1 MAEEKFDENTTEAS
15 ETEVETS
22 ADNEESGMEN
32 EETENGKNENDGNS
46 LKDSD
51 KENGRDGEKK
61 SKKSRQKN
69 KKPDKRDEII
79 EDLTDR
85 LKRSLAEFDNFRKR
99 SEKEKSQMFDIGAKT
114 IIEAVLPVVDNF
126 ERGIAGL
133 DPEVLE
139 KDPFAQ
145 GMEKTYKQ
153 LLKVFEDLGVTE
165 IEALGKEF
173 NPDLHNAV
181 MHEENDDFGENTVSE
196 VFQKGYTYHDQV
208 VRHSMVRVA
217 N

>member
-1 MAEEKFDENTTEAS
+1 MTEENVEEKIDETAS
-15 ETEVETS
+15 ES
-22 ADNEESGMEN
+22 EEAVK
-32 EETENGKNENDGNS
+32 ETETAAEDVNKNENQEAGN
-46 LKDSD
+46 
-51 KENGRDGEKK
+51 NGQDKK
-61 SKKSRQKN
+61 SKKNKN
-69 KKPDKRDEII
+69 KGKKPDKRDEVIL
-79 EDLTDR
+79 DLTDR

-114 IIEAVLPVVDNF
+114 IIEAILPVVDNF
-126 ERGIAGL
+126 ERGIATL
-133 DPEVLE
+133 DAETLE

-153 LLKVFEDLGVTE
+153 LLKTMDDLGIKE
-165 IEALGKEF
+165 IEAKGCTF

-181 MHEENDDFGENTVSE
+181 MHEENDAFGENTVSE